1 MKNVPILLAASAL
14 VLSSCTLAGTA
25 LGVGATAGVAMTQEG
40 GIGRAVDDGRIQL
53 EINNLWLHYSVE
65 AFSKL
70 DMTVNHGRVLITG
83 MVQNPEHRVEAVR
96 LAWQPEGVQQVIN
109 EVRVAESAGIM
120 GYAKDTWITTR
131 LRSALTFDRDI
142 ESVNY
147 SIDTVQGTVYLMGY
161 ANSQQELNRVVELAR
176 TISGV
181 QNVVSYVQVYEAQ
194 DGRSV
199 SSAAMQDQGAQ
210 GSAPM
215 VIAPSAQYDYQDGYQ
230 DSYGQGQTQTQS
242 QNIPPID
249 APYIVRDP
257 VQADNLRAK
266 DMQMQRIE
274 QSQSGGNYKQGID
287 REEIQWS
294 N

>member
-1 MKNVPILLAASAL
+1 MKNLSIVLAASAL

-70 DMTVNHGRVLITG
+70 DMTVNNGRVLITG
-83 MVQNPEHRVEAVR
+83 VVQNPEHRVEAVR

-109 EVRVAESAGIM
+109 EVRVAESDGIM

-131 LRSALTFDRDI
+131 LRSGMTFDRDI

-161 ANSQQELNRVVELAR
+161 ANSQKELNRVVEMAR

-181 QNVVSYVQVYEAQ
+181 QNVVSYVQVYEAH
-194 DGRSV
+194 DGRGGSG
-199 SSAAMQDQGAQ
+199 GADFMPEAEGQ
-210 GSAPM
+210 APM

-230 DSYGQGQTQTQS
+230 DSFGQGQV
-242 QNIPPID
+242 QNDAPMD
-249 APYIVRDP
+249 RNAPYIVRDP
-257 VQADNLRAK
+257 VQADNLRARDK
-266 DMQMQRIE
+266 QMQRVE
-274 QSQSGGNYKQGID
+274 ETQGNYKQGID
-287 REEIQWS
+287 REEITWGR
-294 N
+294 

>member
-1 MKNVPILLAASAL
+1 MKNLSLMLVASAL

-53 EINNLWLHYSVE
+53 EINNLWIRYSVE

-83 MVQNPEHRVEAVR
+83 VVQNPEHRVEAVR

-109 EVRVAESAGIM
+109 EVRVAESTGIM

-131 LRSALTFDRDI
+131 LRSGMTFDRDI

-161 ANSQQELNRVVELAR
+161 ANSQKELNRVVELAR

-181 QNVVSYVQVYEAQ
+181 QNVVSYVRVYEAQ
-194 DGRSV
+194 DGH
-199 SSAAMQDQGAQ
+199 AAMSQEPSSSSSQ
-210 GSAPM
+210 APM

-230 DSYGQGQTQTQS
+230 DSYGQGQM
-242 QNIPPID
+242 QNND
-249 APYIVRDP
+249 QMNAPYIVRDP
-257 VQADNLRAK
+257 VQADNLRAR
-266 DMQMQRIE
+266 DMQMQRVE
-274 QSQSGGNYKQGID
+274 ETQGNYKQGID
-287 REEIQWS
+287 REVIQ
-294 N
+294 